1 MQSIH
6 AMFEAGVFRPLG
18 PVSLPEG
25 SEVELRIIPTTEG
38 QASGT
43 PSARVSIED
52 RLAQIA
58 AEIPQEDWDSLP
70 ADLSDNLDHY
80 IYGTDRE

>member
-6 AMFEAGVFRPLG
+6 ATFEAGVFRPLG

-25 SEVELRIIPTTEG
+25 CEVELRVIPAPEKQTNG
-38 QASGT
+38 SASI
-43 PSARVSIED
+43 PMSIED
-52 RLAQIA
+52 RIAQIA
-58 AEIPQEDWDSLP
+58 AEVPPEAWDSLP

>member
-6 AMFEAGVFRPLG
+6 ATFEAGVFRPIG
-18 PVSLPEG
+18 PVTLPEG
-25 SEVELRIIPTTEG
+25 SEVELHVVQATEK
-38 QASGT
+38 QASGYISE
-43 PSARVSIED
+43 PMSIED

>member
-6 AMFEAGVFRPLG
+6 ATFEAGVFRPIG
-18 PVSLPEG
+18 PVTLPEG
-25 SEVELRIIPTTEG
+25 SEVELHVVQATEK
-38 QASGT
+38 QASGSISE
-43 PSARVSIED
+43 PMSIED

>member
-1 MQSIH
+1 MEFIH
-6 AMFEAGVFRPLG
+6 ATFEAGVFRPLG
-18 PVSLPEG
+18 PVALPEG
-25 SEVELRIIPTTEG
+25 SEVELHVVPAAEK
-38 QASGT
+38 QAS
-43 PSARVSIED
+43 PVSEPMSIED